1 MPNVENIKFCLE
13 HINEILGK
21 ISIEG
26 ANCYYFEGK
35 LNGLN
40 CLEYDE
46 KEQKIKADYSLPYAL
61 GDITNTYTSLVD
73 AVDELEKTVTELDVK
88 TMVQEN
94 LVDYSCNPNN
104 TEHLTLDSEI
114 EEITFIQSQ
123 ILTLCKI
130 IGNIAKASCE

>member
-1 MPNVENIKFCLE
+1 MIKTITLT
-13 HINEILGK
+13 
-21 ISIEG
+21 
-26 ANCYYFEGK
+26 
-35 LNGLN
+35 
-40 CLEYDE
+40 DE
-46 KEQKIKADYSLPYAL
+46 
-61 GDITNTYTSLVD
+61 
-73 AVDELEKTVTELDVK
+73 ELAKTVTELDVK
-88 TMVQEN
+88 TIAQEN